1 MEPPKN
7 KLLIHEAFALKYKNI
22 TNTEIFNLSTYV
34 LSPTEKIVLG
44 LGVKFIPLP
53 KTDSATLIPSIHT
66 SIDTFHRKLRLSFYF
81 PTPSLYSTTIPM
93 VENRAPWN
101 PPAHP
106 IDPLLTSF
114 ITDLKTATT
123 THINNSRSF
132 FNPLDNLL
140 LTTLRKLQR
149 EQSIIF
155 KPADKNLGL
164 VILNTVDYK
173 QMCLKHLSDTD
184 TYEVIT
190 NYDPNVIYAKLIRIL
205 RMSGN
210 LYKKPGSPIKSTLAT
225 SLLQYHNTDTPSR
238 LSVFYTLPKVHK
250 TIIPPIPGRPIVS
263 SNGTITYHTSVYL
276 DKELQPVLKL
286 LPTVCTSARHILRDM
301 NNTTYPINS
310 VILCADVTAL
320 YPNIPI
326 QLGLATVRNVLSDL
340 KYFTADKLNFLMSL
354 LHWVLTN
361 NFCTFNNTTYLQ
373 LKGTAMG
380 TPTAVVYSN
389 IFLYGIEK
397 RILHRF
403 SPHYYT
409 RYIDDVFS
417 IFPSAAHANN
427 FVTEFNSFC
436 PTIKFEAVTVGT
448 SGVMLDLE
456 FTLTSQ
462 LNPPLDMISH
472 KLYQKPRN
480 VYQYIP
486 PTSEHKPSLFK
497 NIILQELKRYSLAS
511 SMDSDFTAIAQAFRH
526 RLLARGYDPSS
537 IDTAMREVPSRLT
550 LFQNLL
556 SSLDKDKPTEYI
568 PKPPLVTLCVPRLDP
583 PIPWGRLFKIPD
595 AISSHDAFS
604 NNYSSNAT
612 VIGSRNPPTIGSFL
626 LRSKYEDPT

>member
-1 MEPPKN
+1 
-7 KLLIHEAFALKYKNI
+7 
-22 TNTEIFNLSTYV
+22 
-34 LSPTEKIVLG
+34 
-44 LGVKFIPLP
+44 
-53 KTDSATLIPSIHT
+53 
-66 SIDTFHRKLRLSFYF
+66 
-81 PTPSLYSTTIPM
+81 
-93 VENRAPWN
+93 
-101 PPAHP
+101 
-106 IDPLLTSF
+106 
-114 ITDLKTATT
+114 
-123 THINNSRSF
+123 
-132 FNPLDNLL
+132 
-140 LTTLRKLQR
+140 
-149 EQSIIF
+149 
-155 KPADKNLGL
+155 
-164 VILNTVDYK
+164 
-173 QMCLKHLSDTD
+173 MCLKHLNDTE
-184 TYEVIT
+184 TYRVIT
-190 NYDPNVIYAKLIRIL
+190 DYEPSPIYEKLIRIL
-205 RMSGN
+205 RLSGN
-210 LYKKPGSPIKSTLAT
+210 LYKKPGSPNFSNLAK
-225 SLLQYHNTDTPSR
+225 SLLQYHHTDTPSR

-250 TIIPPIPGRPIVS
+250 TLTPPIPGRPIVS

-301 NNTTYPINS
+301 NDRTYPINS

-326 QLGLATVRNVLSDL
+326 QLGLATVRSVLSAL
-340 KYFTADKLNFLMSL
+340 KCFTDSKLSFLMSL

-361 NFCTFNNTTYLQ
+361 NFCTFNNVTYLQ

-417 IFPSAAHANN
+417 IFPSATHAND

-436 PTIKFEAVTVGT
+436 PSIKFEAVTVGT

-456 FTLTSQ
+456 FNLTSQ
-462 LNPPLDMISH
+462 LDPPLDRVSH

-497 NIILQELKRYSLAS
+497 NIVLQELKRYSLAS
-511 SMDSDFTAIAQAFRH
+511 SLETDFTSISHSFKQ
-526 RLLARGYDPSS
+526 RLLARGYDASMFDS
-537 IDTAMREVPSRLT
+537 AAAEVPPRHT
-550 LFQNLL
+550 LFHDLL
-556 SSLDKDKPTEYI
+556 TSLDKGRPTEYT

-583 PIPWGRLFKIPD
+583 PIPWGRLFKIPE
-595 AISSHDAFS
+595 AISSHPSFTS
-604 NNYSSNAT
+604 NYSSDAT
-612 VIGSRNPPTIGSFL
+612 VIGSRNPSTIGSFL
-626 LRSKYEDPT
+626 LRSSYVDPS

>member
-1 MEPPKN
+1 MEPTEN
-7 KLLIHEAFALKYKNI
+7 SLLTHAAFARKYENI
-22 TNTEIFNLSTYV
+22 TNTEIFNLSSYT

-53 KTDSATLIPSIHT
+53 KTDPSTLILSIHA
-66 SIDTFHRKLRLSFYF
+66 SIDTFHRRLRLCFFF

-93 VENRAPWN
+93 IENKVLWN

-106 IDPLLTSF
+106 IDPLLSSF
-114 ITDLKTATT
+114 ISDLKTSTSS
-123 THINNSRSF
+123 HITNSRSF
-132 FNPLDNLL
+132 FNPVDNLL
-140 LTTLRKLQR
+140 LTTLRRLKR
-149 EQSIIF
+149 NTSIIF

-173 QMCLKHLSDTD
+173 QMCLKHLTD
-184 TYEVIT
+184 SETYQVIL
-190 NYDPNVIYAKLIRIL
+190 NYEPSLIYDKLVKIL
-205 RMSGN
+205 KLSGN
-210 LYKKPGSPIKSTLAT
+210 FYVKPNSPNLSTLAK

-238 LSVFYTLPKVHK
+238 LSVFYALPKVHK
-250 TIIPPIPGRPIVS
+250 TLIPPIPGRPIVS

-301 NNTTYPINS
+301 NDKTYPINS

-326 QLGLATVRNVLSDL
+326 QLGLATVRSVLSALD
-340 KYFTADKLNFLMSL
+340 YFTASKLDFLMSL

-361 NFCTFNNTTYLQ
+361 NFCTFNNVTYLQ

-397 RILHRF
+397 KILHLF
-403 SPHYYT
+403 TPHYYT

-417 IFPSAAHANN
+417 IFPSATLANA
-427 FVTEFNSFC
+427 FVTKFNSFC
-436 PTIKFEAVTVGT
+436 PSIKFEAVTVGT

-462 LNPPLDMISH
+462 VNPPLDRVSH

-497 NIILQELKRYSLAS
+497 NIVLQELKRYSLAS
-511 SMDSDFTAIAQAFRH
+511 SLDTDFTSITQSFKQ
-526 RLLARGYDPSS
+526 RLLARGYDASM
-537 IDTAMREVPSRLT
+537 IDSATAEVPPRHI

-556 SSLDKDKPTEYI
+556 TSLDKGRPTEYI

-583 PIPWGRLFKIPD
+583 PIPWGRLFKIPE
-595 AISSHDAFS
+595 AISSHPAFS
-604 NNYSSNAT
+604 NNYSSDST

-626 LRSKYEDPT
+626 LRSSYVDPT